1 MSSLIHVSPY
11 DEGKRRDWDTFIN
24 SSRSPMFMFNRGF
37 VDYHSSRFDDV
48 SLMFYDEDNVVA
60 VFPASRHGDE
70 VRSHGGLTYGGMF
83 VGEKIKQHSMM
94 ECFERMRDF
103 YRQNG
108 VRTLVYKEV
117 PYIYATQPN
126 EDAVYAL
133 FRMGAVISKI
143 EPSTVINLKSPY
155 RMPKGRKSQI
165 SRARREGVVVNETD
179 DFASFISLENS
190 VLIERHN
197 LKAVHT
203 AEELR
208 LLKSRFPDQ
217 IKCIGGFLGGKLI
230 AGTVLFVYDTVVHT
244 QYMAADDAACRV
256 GALDLIIS
264 DQISRYNSTHCYF
277 DFGISSEDGGA
288 FLNEGL
294 ISQKEGFGGRTIC
307 YRTWRMN
314 L

>member
-1 MSSLIHVSPY
+1 MIVAKPY
-11 DEGKRRDWDTFIN
+11 TQDFADIWNEFVKN
-24 SSRSPMFMFNRGF
+24 SKAPMFMFERGYM
-37 VDYHSSRFDDV
+37 DYHANRFKDA
-48 SLMFYDEDNVVA
+48 SLLFYDESKLIA
-60 VFPASRHGDE
+60 VLPATEHDGE
-70 VRSHGGLTYGGMF
+70 IRSHGGLTYGGMF
-83 VGEKIKQHSMM
+83 VGEKIKQHTMI
-94 ECFERMRDF
+94 ECFECMRDF
-103 YRQNG
+103 YRQLG
-108 VRTLVYKEV
+108 VRSLVYKEV

-179 DFASFISLENS
+179 DFDSFMSLENS
-190 VLIERHN
+190 VLSERHN

-208 LLKSRFPDQ
+208 LLKSRFPDR
-217 IKCIGGFLGGKLI
+217 IKCVGGFLGGKLI

-256 GALDLIIS
+256 GALDLIIA
-264 DQISRYNSTHCYF
+264 DQISRYNSTHFYL

-294 ISQKEGFGGRTIC
+294 ISQKEGFGGRTLC
-307 YRTWRMN
+307 YRTWSVN